1 MKKIFSIGVSLA
13 CLYFAFQQVNLL
25 EVFTALSNTNLSYII
40 SALIVT
46 AITFFLRALRW
57 KNLLKNPR
65 YLTLQHYSSSTHIGY
80 FLNNI
85 LPFRAGDIFR
95 AKLLSN
101 YDKDI
106 KLSYL
111 IGSLVAEKIID
122 LWVIG
127 LFTIILILLGYTNL
141 FGFQFI
147 LTVFAISFVSSL
159 IIFGRQSLSNKLLIS
174 FPSLT
179 NFVAGYKLV
188 SENRIRLLSWSML
201 LWISFVAYVIFSLKA
216 IGVNLT
222 LEQSLGLTIISSI
235 VTSLPIAPA
244 AIGTYHLAVIYC
256 LHNLYG
262 FNLELAQT
270 GAIVMHSIFLLYSI
284 VVGYIYL
291 LSENLNIGLIVND
304 DKN

>member
-25 EVFTALSNTNLSYII
+25 EVFTALSNTNLSFII

-46 AITFFLRALRW
+46 AVTFFLRALRW
-57 KNLLKNPR
+57 KTLLKNPR

-101 YDKDI
+101 HDKDI

-141 FGFQFI
+141 FGLQFI
-147 LTVFAISFVSSL
+147 LTVIAISFVSSL

>member
-25 EVFTALSNTNLSYII
+25 EVFTALSNTNLNYII

-57 KNLLKNPR
+57 KTLLKSPR

-85 LPFRAGDIFR
+85 LPFWAGDIFR

-101 YDKDI
+101 HDKDI

-111 IGSLVAEKIID
+111 IESLVAETIID
-122 LWVIG
+122 LWDVG

-147 LTVFAISFVSSL
+147 LTVIAISFVSSL

>member
-1 MKKIFSIGVSLA
+1 MKKILSIGVSLA
-13 CLYFAFQQVNLL
+13 CLYLAFQQVNLL

-40 SALIVT
+40 AALIVT

-57 KNLLKNPR
+57 RTLLKSPR

-101 YDKDI
+101 HDKDI

-111 IGSLVAEKIID
+111 IGSLVGEKIID
-122 LWVIG
+122 LWVVG
-127 LFTIILILLGYTNL
+127 LFTMILILLGYTNL
-141 FGFQFI
+141 LGVQFI
-147 LTVFAISFVSSL
+147 LAVVAISFVSSL
-159 IIFGRQSLSNKLLIS
+159 IIFGRHTLSNKLLIS
-174 FPSLT
+174 FPALT
-179 NFVAGYKLV
+179 NFVGGYKLV
-188 SENRIRLLSWSML
+188 SENKMRLLGWSML
-201 LWISFVAYVIFSLKA
+201 LWISFIAYVIFSLKA
-216 IGVNLT
+216 IGIVLS
-222 LEQSLGLTIISSI
+222 LEQALGLTIISSI

-284 VVGYIYL
+284 IVGYIYL
-291 LSENLNIGLIVND
+291 ASENLNIGSIVND

>member
-1 MKKIFSIGVSLA
+1 LKKIFSIGVSLA

-25 EVFTALSNTNLSYII
+25 EVFTALSNTNLSFII

-57 KNLLKNPR
+57 KTLLKNPR

-101 YDKDI
+101 HDKDI

-147 LTVFAISFVSSL
+147 LTVIAISFVSSL

>member
-25 EVFTALSNTNLSYII
+25 EVFTALSNTNLSFII

-57 KNLLKNPR
+57 KTLLKNPR

-101 YDKDI
+101 HDKDI

-122 LWVIG
+122 LWVVG

-141 FGFQFI
+141 FGIQFV
-147 LTVFAISFVSSL
+147 LTVIAISFVSSL

-201 LWISFVAYVIFSLKA
+201 LWISFVAYVFFSLKA

>member
-40 SALIVT
+40 SALSVT

-57 KNLLKNPR
+57 KTLLKNPR
-65 YLTLQHYSSSTHIGY
+65 YLTLQHYLSSTHIGY

-101 YDKDI
+101 HDKDI

-141 FGFQFI
+141 FGIQFV
-147 LTVFAISFVSSL
+147 LTVIAISFVSSL

-188 SENRIRLLSWSML
+188 SKNRFRLLSWSML
-201 LWISFVAYVIFSLKA
+201 LWISFVLYVIFSLKA

-270 GAIVMHSIFLLYSI
+270 GAIIMHSIFLLYSI
-284 VVGYIYL
+284 VIGYIYL

>member
-25 EVFTALSNTNLSYII
+25 EVFTALSNTNLSFII

-57 KNLLKNPR
+57 KTLLKNPR

-101 YDKDI
+101 HDKDI

-141 FGFQFI
+141 FGIQFV
-147 LTVFAISFVSSL
+147 LTVIAISFVSSL

>member
-25 EVFTALSNTNLSYII
+25 EVFTALSNTNLYYII

-57 KNLLKNPR
+57 KTLLKSPR

-101 YDKDI
+101 HDKDI

-147 LTVFAISFVSSL
+147 LTVIVISFVSSL

-216 IGVNLT
+216 IGINLT
-222 LEQSLGLTIISSI
+222 IEQSLGLTIISSI

-244 AIGTYHLAVIYC
+244 AIGTYHLAVIYS

-284 VVGYIYL
+284 VVGNIYL
-291 LSENLNIGLIVND
+291 FSENLNIGLIVND

>member
-1 MKKIFSIGVSLA
+1 MYKR
-13 CLYFAFQQVNLL
+13 Q
-25 EVFTALSNTNLSYII
+25 
-40 SALIVT
+40 
-46 AITFFLRALRW
+46 
-57 KNLLKNPR
+57 
-65 YLTLQHYSSSTHIGY
+65 LQHYSSSTHIGY

-101 YDKDI
+101 HDKDI

>member
-1 MKKIFSIGVSLA
+1 LKKIFSIGVSLA

-25 EVFTALSNTNLSYII
+25 EVFTALSNTNLSFII

-57 KNLLKNPR
+57 KTLLKNPR

-101 YDKDI
+101 HDKDI

-122 LWVIG
+122 LWVVG

-147 LTVFAISFVSSL
+147 LTVIVISFVSSL